1 MHSGEVGRVSL
12 TKAIEPSLRQDGVS
26 APAIFGARL
35 SPHQPLTLEAILVL
49 LGVALEGRVANR
61 AGSLGPSAS
70 ILRSMDLQGLK
81 LLTERP

>member
-1 MHSGEVGRVSL
+1 VHSGEVGRVSL
-12 TKAIEPSLRQDGVS
+12 TKSIESSLRQDGVS

-35 SPHQPLTLEAILVL
+35 SPHQPLTLKAILVL

-61 AGSLGPSAS
+61 AGSLGPSPS

-81 LLTERP
+81 LLTEWP